1 METAT
6 NKLRRRSEGRVLA
19 GVAAGIADHLRVP
32 PLAVRAVFMVLLTFS
47 GLGAVLYALF
57 WIVLPTSRP
66 AAGTR
71 KRKGRDSAQLVA
83 FTALALGILLIANP
97 GGTAGVRMLLGWVVA
112 LVLVG
117 AGVIWHQA
125 EPERWQQWSS
135 GGQAMPWLAR
145 FLTHNDRRMLLLRLV
160 GGGVLVIVGIIGVIA
175 LTNIIP
181 GGSVLAL
188 VNGALFALIA
198 LAGLALAS
206 GPLLWRMWVQLRD
219 EREGRIRETERA
231 EFAAIVHDQVLHTLA
246 LVQRHAED
254 PKMVLR
260 LARGQERTLRNWLYK
275 PSGSPDE
282 RFAAALEAAA
292 AEVEDSF
299 TLGVDLVV
307 VGDCAV
313 DDQVRALVQAAREAM
328 VNAGKHAGVETIS
341 VYAEAEPTE
350 LSVFVRDRGIGFD
363 MAGVGEDRHG
373 VKGSIIGRMER
384 HGGRAEIRSTPG
396 DGTEVRLTVTR
407 RKEGE

>member
-1 METAT
+1 METAA
-6 NKLRRRSEGRVLA
+6 NKLHRRSEGRVLA

-47 GLGAVLYALF
+47 GLGAVLYAVF
-57 WIVLPTSRP
+57 WIVLPTSRA
-66 AAGTR
+66 AAGSR
-71 KRKGRDSAQLVA
+71 RRKGRDSAQLVGFA
-83 FTALALGILLIANP
+83 ALALGILLFANP
-97 GGTAGVRMLLGWVVA
+97 GGAAGVRMLIGWVVA

-117 AGVIWHQA
+117 AGIIWHQA
-125 EPERWQQWSS
+125 EPDRWRQWNS
-135 GGQAMPWLAR
+135 GGQGMPWLAR

-175 LTNIIP
+175 LTGIIP

-198 LAGLALAS
+198 LAGLALAT
-206 GPLLWRMWVQLRD
+206 GPLLWKMWVQLRD

-299 TLGVDLVV
+299 TLVVDLVV

-350 LSVFVRDRGIGFD
+350 LSVFVRDRGVGFD

-373 VKGSIIGRMER
+373 VRGSIIGRMER
-384 HGGRAEIRSTPG
+384 HGGKAEIRSTPG
-396 DGTEVRLTVTR
+396 DGTEVRLTVKR
-407 RKEGE
+407 RGEGE